1 MLKSKT
7 YLYFN
12 TDLPTLQVLSETERA
27 YRLTR
32 EERLR
37 WRELITHE
45 STLRRELARSSTRE
59 EFSRVAHDH
68 RFAPLY
74 APPKWE
80 VIIRILAPPPDKPKV
95 RRMNTIGIK
104 YKNRKTLF

>member
-1 MLKSKT
+1 MSR
-7 YLYFN
+7 N
-12 TDLPTLQVLSETERA
+12 MQVLSETERS

-59 EFSRVAHDH
+59 DFTRVAHDH

-95 RRMNTIGIK
+95 
-104 YKNRKTLF
+104 LFYILCYLFLNINSITTFILILY

>member
-1 MLKSKT
+1 MLKSRPT
-7 YLYFN
+7 TNFLFLHVMYFF
-12 TDLPTLQVLSETERA
+12 QVLSETERNF
-27 YRLTR
+27 RLTR

-37 WRELITHE
+37 WREVITHE

-74 APPKWE
+74 APHKWE

-95 RRMNTIGIK
+95 S
-104 YKNRKTLF
+104 F